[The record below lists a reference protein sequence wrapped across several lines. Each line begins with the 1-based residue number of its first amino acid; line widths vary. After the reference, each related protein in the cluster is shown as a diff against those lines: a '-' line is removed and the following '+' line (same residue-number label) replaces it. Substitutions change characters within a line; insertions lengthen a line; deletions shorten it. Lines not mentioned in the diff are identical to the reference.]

1 MTETSSPQIS
11 VQNGV
16 TVIALGEEYENLDE
30 LVLEELR
37 EAILKTADAADPPR
51 IVLDLSKTK
60 FFGSSFIELVF
71 RAWNRVHAKPG
82 GEFVLS
88 GLTEYCREVIA
99 ITHLDQLW
107 KLFDDVPSAVA
118 AIAPK
123 A

>member
-1 MTETSSPQIS
+1 MSETSTPQIS

-30 LVLEELR
+30 RVLEELR
-37 EAILKTADAADPPR
+37 DVILKVVEDADPPR

-60 FFGSSFIELVF
+60 FFGSSFIELIF
-71 RAWNRVHAKPG
+71 RAWNRSHTKPD

-118 AIAPK
+118 AITPAK
-123 A
+123 